1 MSENLDEEFS
11 HFVTARM
18 GALRRVAYLLCQ
30 DWQRADD
37 LVQAAITRLYVRW
50 DRVREMEHSEAYART
65 VLVRE
70 YLSRAALRLSVST

>member
-1 MSENLDEEFS
+1 VSGNLDEEFS

-30 DWQRADD
+30 DWQR
-37 LVQAAITRLYVRW
+37 
-50 DRVREMEHSEAYART
+50 RT

-70 YLSRAALRLSVST
+70 YLSEQRSGSPLVLEVMPFLEVGDEPRLYWLPSELLAGDRA